1 MKVNKSIV
9 RPELIR
15 AVCRI
20 MIWGLAGSMAN
31 QVLADA
37 MPDIADHPFA
47 HWERASDSELDQLR
61 GGFVLPNGVTID
73 FSLERIISLNGAVV
87 SSSFFELPGNVTLIQ
102 NGNIIQDPGLSMS
115 GLGTVI
121 QNNLDNQ
128 TISALTQLNL
138 TVSNIRE
145 MNLNAGGAIVNNLV
159 LPGM

>member
-1 MKVNKSIV
+1 MNVNKSIV
-9 RPELIR
+9 GPKFIR

-20 MIWGLAGSMAN
+20 MVWGLAGMAS

-37 MPDIADHPFA
+37 TPTLADHPFE

-87 SSSFFELPGNVTLIQ
+87 SSSFFELPSNVTLIQ
-102 NGNIIQDPGLSMS
+102 NGNIIQNPGLSMS

-138 TVSNIRE
+138 TVSNVRDF
-145 MNLNAGGAIVNNLV
+145 NLNNGGAIVNNLV

>member
-9 RPELIR
+9 CPKFIR

-20 MIWGLAGSMAN
+20 MVWSLTGGVAS
-31 QVLADA
+31 QVLADT
-37 MPDIADHPFA
+37 MPNHADHPFA